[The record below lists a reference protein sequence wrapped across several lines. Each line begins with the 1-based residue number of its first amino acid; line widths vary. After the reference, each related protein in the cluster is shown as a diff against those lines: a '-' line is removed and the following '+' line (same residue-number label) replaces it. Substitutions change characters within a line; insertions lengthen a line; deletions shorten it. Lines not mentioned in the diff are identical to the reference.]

1 MTDCPDDERRAALN
15 GHRILVAEDE
25 VPVAMMMEDTIIDAG
40 GMVLGPVISVPDA
53 LGLLDAAKAD
63 GGVSAAVINL
73 RLGQHRTT
81 RLAAALRNRAC
92 PSSTPPATAPT
103 MTLMRTRRCR
113 CWPSPTT
120 LRIWSRHW
128 KACLPRLAAQR
139 GGWKSFARRASHPF
153 PAPAL

>member
-81 RLAAALRNRAC
+81 RLAAALREQGVPFLYATGYGTHHDLDAHQEVPVLAKPYNPADLVEALEGLLSCRA
-92 PSSTPPATAPT
+92 
-103 MTLMRTRRCR
+103 
-113 CWPSPTT
+113 
-120 LRIWSRHW
+120 
-128 KACLPRLAAQR
+128 
-139 GGWKSFARRASHPF
+139 
-153 PAPAL
+153 